1 MFALFFNSS
10 LRRNDGHWVAVIS
23 GCQKRPVAFSDSLQ
37 NAVTFVLLCSTKVLA
52 SLASI
57 LA

>member
-1 MFALFFNSS
+1 MSTA
-10 LRRNDGHWVAVIS
+10 GKAVLIS

-52 SLASI
+52 SLASS

>member
-1 MFALFFNSS
+1 MDVRS
-10 LRRNDGHWVAVIS
+10 LPQLRQAS
-23 GCQKRPVAFSDSLQ
+23 GCQKRPMAFSDSLH